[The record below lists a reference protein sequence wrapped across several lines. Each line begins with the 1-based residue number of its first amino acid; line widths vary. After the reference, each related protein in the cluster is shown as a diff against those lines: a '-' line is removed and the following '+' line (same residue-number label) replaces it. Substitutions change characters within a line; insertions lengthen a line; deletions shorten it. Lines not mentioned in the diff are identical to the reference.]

1 MENLIILQNKISFMI
16 EQSRNIAIS
25 LIYDRKILI
34 IFILYNHKCI
44 PIFIISYAIKSK
56 LRHPEFACHKLNS

>member
-1 MENLIILQNKISFMI
+1 MENLIILQNKIGFMI

-34 IFILYNHKCI
+34 ILYS
-44 PIFIISYAIKSK
+44 IIINVFTF
-56 LRHPEFACHKLNS
+56 LL